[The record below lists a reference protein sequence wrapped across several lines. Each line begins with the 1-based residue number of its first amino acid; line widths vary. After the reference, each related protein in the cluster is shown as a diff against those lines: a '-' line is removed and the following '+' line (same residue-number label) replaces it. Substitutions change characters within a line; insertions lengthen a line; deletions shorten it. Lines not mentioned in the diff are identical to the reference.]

1 MAELIKTWGDGS
13 SLLVNYTGRG
23 DGTITVSGDA
33 NSGEARSMELSV
45 RAGSLVRTLTVNQAA
60 AQAAVE
66 LYDYIVQD
74 GSTYFA
80 TDIKIA
86 RDVLILG
93 VCRTYGKSLILWS
106 ADVLQAKGDAYF
118 NIANVKYSS
127 GSTYQQV
134 QCNAPVTSSAL
145 PGYAYV
151 QLSLTNIAVACQGMQ
166 SSWTRLMKYK
176 NITSDSDAIAD
187 YEPSELRYAKDGKNY
202 SGSVGKGPAN
212 LYVMGN
218 PLLDGSVNTAGYAN
232 SGIPTSEGARL
243 YYVKV
248 YEADGTK
255 SHHLRPAVKDSTIGL
270 YDTVTD
276 VFYAPNAGSPTVGNI

>member
-13 SLLVNYTGRG
+13 SLLVNYTGSG

-33 NSGEARSMELSV
+33 NTGEARSMELSV

-60 AQAAVE
+60 AQASVE

-74 GSTYFA
+74 GKTYFA
-80 TDIKIA
+80 TDIKIT
-86 RDVLILG
+86 RDALIMG
-93 VCRTYGKSLILWS
+93 VCKTAGKSLVLWS
-106 ADVLQAKGDAYF
+106 ADVLQPNGDAFF
-118 NIANVKYSS
+118 NLANVKYQA

-151 QLSLTNIAVACQGMQ
+151 QATWTNIAVACQGMQ
-166 SSWTRLMKYK
+166 SSYAKLMRYK

-187 YEPSELRYAKDGKNY
+187 YEPNALTYARSGKNY
-202 SGSVGKGPAN
+202 SVPVGAGPAN

-232 SGIPTSEGARL
+232 SGTANSKGSRL
-243 YYVKV
+243 YYIKV
-248 YEADGTK
+248 YDADGAKT
-255 SHHLRPAVKDSTIGL
+255 HHLRPAVKDGVVGM
-270 YDTVTD
+270 YDTMTD
-276 VFYAPNAGSPTVGNI
+276 VFYTPNAGSPTVGNV